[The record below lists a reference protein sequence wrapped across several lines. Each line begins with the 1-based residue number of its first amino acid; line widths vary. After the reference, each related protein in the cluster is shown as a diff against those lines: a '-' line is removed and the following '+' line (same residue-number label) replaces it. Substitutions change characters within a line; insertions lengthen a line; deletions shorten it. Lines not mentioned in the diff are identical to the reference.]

1 MSNSN
6 LKKQNAIG
14 EPLWIDVLKTSRSFI
29 IFMVVVAVVGGS
41 LGIAVI
47 APWGRA
53 SPDCSI
59 YCVIMNKLGD
69 PIRWDELKTETMTE
83 GMIAEV
89 ERELDVLDFS
99 FGMPNYKQHGIW
111 LTGER
116 YEILMEKI
124 NAPMAERTHPGSG
137 KAMNIAEELFYNIK
151 SSKYMDIN
159 SENDKKIKI
168 KILNKIFVERK
179 NIILSNEFDI
189 ARPQFEV
196 AAEIGDANAQY
207 QLGLLYHKGKEYE
220 QDLETAVRWYTLAA
234 KQGHV
239 PAQYNL
245 GLMYHKGDGVPQKY
259 ESAVKWYRL
268 AAERQHARAQHKLG
282 LMYYHGHGVQQDK
295 KAAEKWWKLS
305 SRQGFAGS

>member
-1 MSNSN
+1 MSDSK

-14 EPLWIDVLKTSRSFI
+14 EPLWIDILKTSRSFI
-29 IFMVVVAVVGGS
+29 IFMLVSAVVGGG

-69 PIRWDELKTETMTE
+69 PIRWDELKTETFTE
-83 GMIAEV
+83 DMIAEV

-124 NAPMAERTHPGSG
+124 NAPMSGRTNPGSG
-137 KAMNIAEELFYNIK
+137 KAMNIAEELYYSIK
-151 SSKYMDIN
+151 SNKYLDI
-159 SENDKKIKI
+159 SGRNDKKLKT
-168 KILNKIFVERK
+168 KILKKIFEERK
-179 NIILSNEFDI
+179 NIVLSNEFNI

-196 AAEIGDANAQY
+196 AAEMGDANAQY
-207 QLGLLYHKGKEYE
+207 QLGLMYQKGKEYE
-220 QDLETAVRWYTLAA
+220 QDFEKAVRWYTLAA

-239 PAQYNL
+239 PAQFNL
-245 GLMYHKGDGVPQKY
+245 GLMYHKGDGIPRNY
-259 ESAVKWYRL
+259 EAAVKWYRL
-268 AAERQHARAQHKLG
+268 AAERQNSRAQHKLG
-282 LMYYHGHGVQQDK
+282 LMYYHGHGVPQDK